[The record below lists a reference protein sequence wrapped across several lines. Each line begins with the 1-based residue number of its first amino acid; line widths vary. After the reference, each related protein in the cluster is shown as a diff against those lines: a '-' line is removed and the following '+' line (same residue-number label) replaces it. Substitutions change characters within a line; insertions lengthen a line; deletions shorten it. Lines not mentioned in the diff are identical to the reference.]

1 MILQLTDLIKL
12 NIYLLLRETLKN
24 KKRLR
29 FIKSILIDIFLS
41 SLVFHINRKY
51 SRTEVS

>member
-12 NIYLLLRETLKN
+12 NIYLLRETLKN